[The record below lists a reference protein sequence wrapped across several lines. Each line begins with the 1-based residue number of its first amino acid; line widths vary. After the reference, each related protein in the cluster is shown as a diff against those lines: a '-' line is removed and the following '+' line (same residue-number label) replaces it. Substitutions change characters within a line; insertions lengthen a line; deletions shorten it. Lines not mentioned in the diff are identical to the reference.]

1 MKSSSVARVV
11 AVHGQQQGSGV
22 LLGPRTILTCAHV
35 VGSDQVAVAH
45 PTREGRVSCTT
56 LWTGDRHLIDAA
68 ILIADRDI
76 IPADQL
82 GRLRWARLTR
92 DDALEGCQTIGFPGQ
107 QRHRRNHL
115 DFGQYT
121 GRVLPVAG
129 RLRGALTFWLDH
141 SPGLPDERSPLAGL
155 SGAPLFAGSVLLG
168 IVSKVRGTAGHQ
180 HLEAVPAEAIQQT
193 LRRTSL
199 TELFSTRGTG
209 PVTPGDGASVPA
221 VWWPTPAEKSL
232 AAALALPPLER
243 LTSFHSRDS
252 AFEEG
257 YADAL
262 RAQYRKTEVFGI
274 DELGISEASWDLD
287 TAYLS
292 LEATEVE
299 SAEEPRPGSPIDTL
313 SPARPQRVENLLS
326 RHRHTLLRGEAGAG
340 KTTLVWWLAAHAAGG
355 TLPTELD
362 ELNGL
367 VPFVIPMRS
376 LQARGGGFP
385 TLDELA
391 QVAELPIGQAPHG
404 WVERVLESGRALI
417 LVDGLDELPQAQ
429 RHRARSWLT
438 LLLARHDN
446 SRCLATVRPGAV
458 EARWLTSEGFADLLL
473 LPMSDE
479 DIDAFVIAW
488 HQAACLEYTPLDRMR
503 ADVEAGRLHELRQ
516 RLRREFANNR
526 VLRDLARTPLLCAVI
541 CALHRKRKGTLPHTR
556 WELYKATLDML
567 LGKRDSGRGIEAPE
581 GLTIGVEENKLL
593 LQHIAVWLVRNG
605 QTQLTL
611 EKAVTQ
617 IELATRSMRHV
628 RDQGSPERILTHLLN
643 RSGLLQQRTGDVI
656 QFIHRT
662 FQDYLAAK
670 EFSDTDSVSE
680 LLRHA
685 HDEQWQDVIRLAVGH
700 LDRSRVDELVRG
712 LIERG
717 DRAADES
724 DRRSLHLLAGYCASS
739 AVFLNHHILAAS
751 EQRIRALMPPE
762 NFQQVHALASL
773 GAYVLPLLPGPARN
787 PAISKA
793 VIETIAA
800 VGEEA
805 GLDRLLEFTQDP
817 HPQVRHALVDA
828 WSSLPAETYA
838 RRVLSR
844 TDLADITLTVTT
856 KEQLQA
862 LEHCGPCTDVFVR
875 GPHSA
880 ADLETCL
887 PRTGLTRLDVV
898 SNSAVADL
906 SFVRSRAPID
916 RLTLLGCSQL
926 SDLGELAE
934 RSFTDV
940 GLGGGE
946 LALPGP
952 YPRIGLLYVYEE
964 SAMDYAALAQWNTV
978 EGLSLQPPQRMSSLV
993 RAIEGMTALRRLTI
1007 FQLELLDLDAAD
1019 TAPRIT
1025 SLTLSALDRHLNT
1038 SALARVFP
1046 ALNRLMLSVHGVRE
1060 YAIDLTPLQQLPGLT
1075 IGITANG
1082 VRLQITGAE
1091 PFEGR
1096 LKVVTGQ

>member
-35 VGSDQVAVAH
+35 VGSDPVAVAH
-45 PTREGRVSCTT
+45 PTQEGQVSCTT

-68 ILIADRDI
+68 ILVADRDI
-76 IPADQL
+76 IPAAQL

-92 DDALEGCQTIGFPGQ
+92 DDALEGCQTLGFPGQ
-107 QRHRRNHL
+107 QRYRRNHL

-141 SPGLPDERSPLAGL
+141 SPGRPGERSPLAGL
-155 SGAPLFAGSVLLG
+155 SGAPVFAGSVLLG

-180 HLEAVPAEAIQQT
+180 HLEAVPAEAVQQT

-199 TELFSTRGTG
+199 NELFSARDTG
-209 PVTPGDGASVPA
+209 PVTPGDGGSLPA

-232 AAALALPPLER
+232 GAALALPPLER
-243 LTSFHSRDS
+243 LTTFHSQDS

-299 SAEEPRPGSPIDTL
+299 REEGAWPGSPIAAL

-362 ELNGL
+362 DLNGL

-385 TLDELA
+385 ALDEIA
-391 QVAELPIGQAPHG
+391 QVAELPIGQAPQG
-404 WVERVLESGRALI
+404 WVERVMESGRALI

-429 RHRARSWLT
+429 RHRARNWLT
-438 LLLARHDN
+438 LLLARHDS

-473 LPMSDE
+473 LPMSDQ

-488 HQAACLEYTPLDRMR
+488 HQAASLEYAALDRTR
-503 ADVEAGRLHELRQ
+503 ASFESDRLHELRQ
-516 RLRREFANNR
+516 RLSREFANNR

-541 CALHRKRKGTLPHTR
+541 CALHRKRKGALPHTR

-593 LQHIAVWLVRNG
+593 LQHIAVWLVRGG
-605 QTQLTL
+605 QTQLTWQ
-611 EKAVTQ
+611 KAITQ

-628 RDQGSPERILTHLLN
+628 REQGTPEQILTHLLN

-670 EFSDTDSVSE
+670 EFSDTDSVGE

-712 LIERG
+712 LVELG
-717 DRAADES
+717 DRASEEPH
-724 DRRSLHLLAGYCASS
+724 RRSLHLLAGYCASS
-739 AVFLNHHILAAS
+739 AVFLNHHILDAS
-751 EQRIRALMPPE
+751 EQRVRALMPPK
-762 NFQQVHALASL
+762 NSQQVHELASL
-773 GAYVLPLLPGPARN
+773 GTYVLPLLPGPARN
-787 PAISKA
+787 PAISKS

-805 GLDRLLEFTQDP
+805 GLDRLLEFTRDP
-817 HPQVRHALVDA
+817 DPQVRHALADA
-828 WSSLPAETYA
+828 WGSFPAETYA

-844 TDLADITLTVTT
+844 TDLAGIALHVAT
-856 KEQLQA
+856 KEQLRA
-862 LEHCGPCTDVFVR
+862 LRHCGPCTDVFTY
-875 GPHSA
+875 GAHGA
-880 ADLETCL
+880 ADLDAHL
-887 PRTGLTRLDVV
+887 PRTGLTRLRVA
-898 SNSAVADL
+898 SNSAMADL
-906 SFVRSRAPID
+906 SFVRSRPSIVK
-916 RLTLLGCSQL
+916 LTLLDCCQL
-926 SDLGELAE
+926 SDLGELAD
-934 RSFTDV
+934 RSFTYV
-940 GLGGGE
+940 GLGRQE

-952 YPRIGLLYVYEE
+952 VPRTQHLYLLDEGT
-964 SAMDYAALAQWNTV
+964 MDYAALARWDTA
-978 EGLSLQPPQRMSSLV
+978 EGLSLEPPQRMSSLV
-993 RAIEGMTALRRLTI
+993 RAIGGMTALRRLTI
-1007 FQLELLDLDAAD
+1007 FHMELLDLEAAGI
-1019 TAPRIT
+1019 APHIT
-1025 SLTLSALDRHLNT
+1025 SLSFWALDRHLNT
-1038 SALARVFP
+1038 AALARVFP
-1046 ALNRLMLSVHGVRE
+1046 ALNHLELTLFDLRE
-1060 YAIDLTPLQQLPGLT
+1060 YAIDLTPLQHLPGLT
-1075 IGITANG
+1075 IDIAGG
-1082 VRLQITGAE
+1082 VQLQITGAE

-1096 LKVVTGQ
+1096 LKITTSR